1 MSSQKTPTL
10 QETRAFPFR
19 QFSHFLISLSPVGRN
34 HVSRSTP
41 LVQGATSALT
51 SPQGECHADA
61 VLSGRIAVARRNGRN
76 GSSST
81 GLHIRFRR
89 RTTGLINNKAVL
101 EDLKVTEDQATK
113 LKDWGKEFNN
123 KIDEI
128 YKDKGL
134 DRKDFKALFSPDNKE
149 KLTEI
154 NAAVSQEA
162 YKQLGDI
169 LKKEQIERLKQIER
183 QRMGVNAFSNE
194 EVATALKLTDSQKT
208 SVKGIT
214 GDFQKESREIR
225 AEAVPK
231 DKGKGKGKFGGFGFD
246 PETQK
251 KIAKVEKEAIGKVT
265 DLLDD
270 NQKNTW
276 KELVGKEFDLTKL
289 QFVPGKKKDD

>member
-1 MSSQKTPTL
+1 MRMRYLVAGSL
-10 QETRAFPFR
+10 L
-19 QFSHFLISLSPVGRN
+19 LIGMVAMVQAQPGFGFGFGGG
-34 HVSRSTP
+34 P
-41 LVQGATSALT
+41 L
-51 SPQGECHADA
+51 
-61 VLSGRIAVARRNGRN
+61 
-76 GSSST
+76 
-81 GLHIRFRR
+81 
-89 RTTGLINNKAVL
+89 GLINNKAVQ

-154 NAAVSQEA
+154 NATVSKEA

-169 LKKEQIERLKQIER
+169 LKKEQIDRLKQIER
-183 QRMGVNAFSNE
+183 QRMGVNAFSNT
-194 EVATALKLTDSQKT
+194 EVADALKLTDSQKT

-225 AEAVPK
+225 AEATPK
-231 DKGKGKGKFGGFGFD
+231 DKGKGKGKFGGFGLD

-251 KIAKVEKEAIGKVT
+251 KIAKVEKEAIGKIT

-270 NQKNTW
+270 SQKTTW